1 MKYLSPTEFAKR
13 LNVATVTVRKW
24 AQKGLLNPIITP
36 GGHRRY
42 TMKELERFALEY
54 NIPYNDEDNT
64 KLRLLIVDDDAQQ
77 RKYLTARFKSSA
89 RDQIETEQAED
100 GFEAGHKLHTFKPNI
115 VLLDLM
121 MPGIDGFEVCR
132 YIKEHDS
139 TKHIR
144 IIAMTGLYDTENIT
158 RIVKVGAEICLP
170 KPIDFKALF
179 SAIGISATQH
189 ISSTQ
194 PRTTQ

>member
-1 MKYLSPTEFAKR
+1 MKYLSPSEFAKR

-24 AQKGLLNPIITP
+24 AQKGILNPVITP

-42 TMKELERFALEY
+42 TFEELQRFAMEY
-54 NIPYNDEDNT
+54 NIPYNDEDNN

-77 RKYLTARFKSSA
+77 RKYLTARFKTSA
-89 RDQIETEQAED
+89 GSQIETDQAED
-100 GFEAGHKLHTFKPNI
+100 GFEAGHKLHTFKPHI

-132 YIKEHDS
+132 YIKEHVS
-139 TKHIR
+139 TKHTR
-144 IIAMTGLYDTENIT
+144 IIAMTGLYDSENIY
-158 RIVKVGAEICLP
+158 RIKKVGAETCLP

-179 SAIGISATQH
+179 FAIGI
-189 ISSTQ
+189 
-194 PRTTQ
+194 TTSHHKKTRENNEI